1 MPSIE
6 QKSVNDEAS
15 SGGYIPLPSNSTEGA
30 IISFGLTLNFIKSWL
45 KSFKIYYYIWTEIF
59 YEEMLEL
66 FQKIPITLPRPVY

>member
-45 KSFKIYYYIWTEIF
+45 KSFKI
-59 YEEMLEL
+59 
-66 FQKIPITLPRPVY
+66 